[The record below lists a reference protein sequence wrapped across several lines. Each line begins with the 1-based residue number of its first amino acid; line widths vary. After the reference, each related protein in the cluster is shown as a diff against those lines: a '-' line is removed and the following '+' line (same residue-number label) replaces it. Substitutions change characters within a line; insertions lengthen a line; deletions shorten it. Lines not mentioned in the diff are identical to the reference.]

1 MSQIRNIFLL
11 YLITRATCTDN
22 DDTLCNKQVTEYE
35 QSDPELVKIIKECF
49 LQPPSDQPYSFS
61 QQEPFIRGQ
70 VDQPILVDLIYNKT
84 IFSGFFIE
92 AGAWDGENLSNSLLF
107 ELHRGW
113 TGLLVEPD
121 RAGYK
126 SLIGKNRKAWTSP
139 TCLSTERH
147 PMEVKFNENHMLGGI
162 QNGDI
167 KPGMT
172 RDSFKENSV
181 TALCLPL
188 FSLLLSV
195 GNPAI
200 HYFSLDIEGAELLV
214 LKTIP
219 WDKVDIWLLG
229 VETNHGG
236 EVFPWSRMDVLDYMR
251 RLGMSGWG
259 QQVLMISLSVLTSYM
274 WWMT

>member
-11 YLITRATCTDN
+11 YLITRATCTDT
-22 DDTLCNKQVTEYE
+22 DDTLCNKKVTEYE

-126 SLIGKNRKAWTSP
+126 SLIGKNS
-139 TCLSTERH
+139 
-147 PMEVKFNENHMLGGI
+147 GI
-162 QNGDI
+162 IMNSIIFCDFHKQHHGCFVI
-167 KPGMT
+167 SKHQ
-172 RDSFKENSV
+172 FKYKKIDN
-181 TALCLPL
+181 
-188 FSLLLSV
+188 
-195 GNPAI
+195 
-200 HYFSLDIEGAELLV
+200 Y
-214 LKTIP
+214 
-219 WDKVDIWLLG
+219 
-229 VETNHGG
+229 
-236 EVFPWSRMDVLDYMR
+236 
-251 RLGMSGWG
+251 
-259 QQVLMISLSVLTSYM
+259 
-274 WWMT
+274 